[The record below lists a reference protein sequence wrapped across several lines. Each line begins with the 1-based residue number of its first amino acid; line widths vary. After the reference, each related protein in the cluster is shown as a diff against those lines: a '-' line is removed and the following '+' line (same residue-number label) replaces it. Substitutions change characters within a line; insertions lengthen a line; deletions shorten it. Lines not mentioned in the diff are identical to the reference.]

1 MDGAF
6 HTITAIMDSIIQP
19 IMDTITDITTHLITT
34 PLTLQIIEV
43 DEILTITELEYAEEQ
58 TMLLLEATLLTVA
71 LKILD
76 E

>member
-1 MDGAF
+1 
-6 HTITAIMDSIIQP
+6 MDSIIQP

>member
-1 MDGAF
+1 
-6 HTITAIMDSIIQP
+6 MDSIIQP

-43 DEILTITELEYAEEQ
+43 DEILTITELECAEEQ